1 MEAARTTVLLA
12 EDEPPVRQYLAE
24 LLDKNGFDVVRAS
37 DGEEAMRLYEAERER
52 LHIIVSD
59 LRMPNADG
67 AALAKFNYENRF
79 LPFVVCTGLVDA
91 KMALGLLSYGVQDY
105 AVKPI
110 DEENFISVVA
120 NSAQRRCLNVFYED
134 DANPYAGNIGS
145 ITVPSRLTEI
155 NRVNR
160 WVENKLKLPSAEF
173 VRFSSFLREF
183 LLNAHEHGNLKITE
197 EEKTRLINEGR
208 LLEEIVTKETASQ
221 AKIKVDLSVLTNEVA
236 ICITDSGYG
245 FNYRKYVS
253 MPEEEL
259 MDRLEMP
266 NGRGI
271 YMASKYFDTVSYSK
285 GGASVLLT
293 KKLSPV

>member
-1 MEAARTTVLLA
+1 METTRTTVLLA
-12 EDEPPVRQYLAE
+12 EDEQPVRQYLAE
-24 LLDKNGFDVVRAS
+24 LLDKNGFGVVQAA
-37 DGEEAMRLYEAERER
+37 DGEEAIRLYDAERER

-67 AALAKFNYENRF
+67 TALAKYNYENRF

-91 KMALGLLSYGVQDY
+91 KLALALLNFGVQDY

-110 DEENFISVVA
+110 DEENFITVVS
-120 NSAQRRCLNVFYED
+120 NSAQRRCLNTFYED

-145 ITVPSRLTEI
+145 ITVPSRLAEI

-160 WVENKLKLPSAEF
+160 WVENKLKIPSTEF
-173 VRFSSFLREF
+173 VRFAAFLREF

-208 LLEEIVTKETASQ
+208 LLEELVTKEAATQ

-245 FNYRKYVS
+245 FNFHKYLS
-253 MPEEEL
+253 MPEQEL

-293 KKLSPV
+293 KKLNSA